1 MNDLNAGGNR
11 NFSGALHIGEILK
24 DRNIKLV
31 GGDALSQNGFTQV
44 PNAVLKSDEISPGAK
59 LAYTMLLSYAWHN
72 DFCFPG
78 QARLATDIGISRI
91 SANKHIKELE
101 KKGFIKVTRRGQG
114 KPNLYEVNLK
124 AKILNKRR

>member
-1 MNDLNAGGNR
+1 MQAPK
-11 NFSGALHIGEILK
+11 HIGDILK

-31 GGDALSQNGFTQV
+31 GADALSLQGFTQV
-44 PNAVLKSDEISPGAK
+44 PNAVLKSDELSPGAK

-78 QARLATDIGISRI
+78 QERLAQDIGIKRQT
-91 SANKHIKELE
+91 ANIHIKELE
-101 KKGFIKVTRRGQG
+101 TKGFVKITRRGQG

-124 AKILNKRR
+124 AKILSKRK